1 MFCMYC
7 GQELPDGA
15 RFCMKCSTQQ
25 GQVSPTNDSKNV
37 YIPNK
42 ENLLKRIEMLLED
55 GDFDGVK
62 AKCDYMLDYD
72 PTYGKMYFY
81 MLLADLKCQWP
92 GELKELRKSFE
103 DNPYYIRAMQFC
115 DEAEKWELKDNLR
128 TLKRRMLNDPR
139 KGEIIYF
146 GVHFMGTSRMAFKVL
161 DVTDTDALIFATKLD
176 IQNFLNKV
184 GGETDW
190 ESCSIRNCFSDMKE
204 HYAYEERMRI
214 IGEFS
219 LLTVEEAQRYF
230 SSDQERA
237 LGASWW
243 LRPSEEHFSKAPY
256 VDENGAI
263 ITDGDPIETVKCIM
277 PVMRIKIHYNPYNDP
292 NFDWTKAEQLHMN
305 SGIRKIK

>member
-1 MFCMYC
+1 
-7 GQELPDGA
+7 
-15 RFCMKCSTQQ
+15 
-25 GQVSPTNDSKNV
+25 
-37 YIPNK
+37 
-42 ENLLKRIEMLLED
+42 
-55 GDFDGVK
+55 
-62 AKCDYMLDYD
+62 
-72 PTYGKMYFY
+72 
-81 MLLADLKCQWP
+81 
-92 GELKELRKSFE
+92 
-103 DNPYYIRAMQFC
+103 
-115 DEAEKWELKDNLR
+115 
-128 TLKRRMLNDPR
+128 
-139 KGEIIYF
+139 
-146 GVHFMGTSRMAFKVL
+146 MGTSRMAFKVL